1 MPEPISS
8 IASGKILE
16 NYRRI
21 TSWGTRSPSGSGGA
35 RHPAPVSDTVRISQE
50 ARDKLRL
57 AEQAQRNEQIR
68 REEVRREQDEALKR
82 SLEVLELRTG
92 APPEVIKNAYH
103 HLLRNYHP
111 DKYSH
116 LPPEFRKLA
125 ESKAQQIIEAYGKL
139 TK

>member
-21 TSWGTRSPSGSGGA
+21 TSWGTRAPAGA
-35 RHPAPVSDTVRISQE
+35 AGAKHPAPVSDTVRISQE
-50 ARDKLRL
+50 AREKLRL
-57 AEQAQRNEQIR
+57 AEQAQRNDRIR
-68 REEVRREQDEALKR
+68 REELRREQDEALKR
-82 SLEVLELRTG
+82 SLEVLELQTG
-92 APPEVIKNAYH
+92 APLEVIRNAYR

-116 LPPEFRKLA
+116 LPPEFRQLA
-125 ESKAQQIIEAYGKL
+125 ESKAQQIIGAYNKL
-139 TK
+139 TT

>member
-1 MPEPISS
+1 MR
-8 IASGKILE
+8 K
-16 NYRRI
+16 
-21 TSWGTRSPSGSGGA
+21 
-35 RHPAPVSDTVRISQE
+35 
-50 ARDKLRL
+50 
-57 AEQAQRNEQIR
+57 
-68 REEVRREQDEALKR
+68 EQDEALKR
-82 SLEVLELRTG
+82 SFEVLELRTA

-125 ESKAQQIIEAYGKL
+125 ESKAQQIIEAYNKL